1 MKRKIWLMTWII
13 FLSISWLGVNNR
25 KIEAGIIH
33 GAAESSLSSGLST
46 EMLPQEKKK
55 RQFSESEPA
64 LIKEINLDELK
75 NPPYRISFLKFDEN
89 GSLFMLDY
97 RQGLIYK
104 ITFSSD
110 WKNFQHSFF
119 GKGIGQGPGEVSQV
133 LDFKIFNGDIYVVDE
148 GKGAIEIYT
157 TDGAYKT
164 SLKTRNLVPTRL
176 TVLKDSLVMESR
188 APADYLFYLFD
199 LSGNFKY
206 SFGEYLE
213 KRGKENTAYQ
223 DNELSE
229 SFSEKYFYYLPRLF
243 GFVALYDGDKLVM
256 VKETIDGIKKG
267 SRNMP
272 VVENI
277 SGMIIRRA
285 DRKFQTVSEYSLSD
299 KYLLIRAYDYEEK
312 ESYWDIYEAKTFD
325 YLLSVKNEPSS
336 SYFALFGNI
345 VATLLET
352 KEGTKLQIYDLSQV
366 LKEASSLIQ
375 Q

>member
-13 FLSISWLGVNNR
+13 LVSIGYLGVNNMTS
-25 KIEAGIIH
+25 EARIIPVSD
-33 GAAESSLSSGLST
+33 SSLSPGLFT
-46 EMLPQEKKK
+46 EILPQEKKK
-55 RQFSESEPA
+55 RQFSESEPV

-75 NPPYRISFLKFDEN
+75 NPPYGVGSLKFDQN
-89 GSLFMLDY
+89 GSLFILDY

-104 ITFSSD
+104 FTFSPD

-133 LDFKIFNGDIYVVDE
+133 TDFKIFNGDIYVVDE

-164 SLKTRNLVPTRL
+164 SLKMRNLVPTRL
-176 TVLKDSLVMESR
+176 TVLKDSLVMEALVS
-188 APADYLFYLFD
+188 ADHLFYLFD
-199 LSGNFKY
+199 LSGNFKS
-206 SFGEYLE
+206 SFGEYIE
-213 KRGKENTAYQ
+213 QREKENNVYQ
-223 DNELSE
+223 DNSLSE

-277 SGMIIRRA
+277 KGIIVRKA

-325 YLLSVKNEPSS
+325 YLLSVKNEPSA
-336 SYFALFGNI
+336 SYFALYGNVI
-345 VATLLET
+345 AALLET
-352 KEGTKLQIYDLSQV
+352 EEGNKLQIYDLGQV
-366 LKEASSLIQ
+366 LKEASSLIRQ
-375 Q
+375 

>member
-25 KIEAGIIH
+25 KIEAGIIPVSD
-33 GAAESSLSSGLST
+33 SSLSPGLST
-46 EMLPQEKKK
+46 EILPQEKKK
-55 RQFSESEPA
+55 RQFSESEPV

-110 WKNFQHSFF
+110 WKNFQHSIF

-164 SLKTRNLVPTRL
+164 SLKMRNLVPTRL
-176 TVLKDSLVMESR
+176 TVLKDSLVMEALVS
-188 APADYLFYLFD
+188 ADHLFYLFD
-199 LSGNFKY
+199 LSGNFKS
-206 SFGEYLE
+206 SFGEYIE
-213 KRGKENTAYQ
+213 QREKENNVYQ
-223 DNELSE
+223 DNSLSE

-277 SGMIIRRA
+277 KGIIVRKA

-325 YLLSVKNEPSS
+325 YLLSVKNEPSA
-336 SYFALFGNI
+336 SYFALYGNVI
-345 VATLLET
+345 AALLET
-352 KEGTKLQIYDLSQV
+352 EEGTKLQIYDLGQV
-366 LKEASSLIQ
+366 LKEAASLIKQ
-375 Q
+375 

>member
-1 MKRKIWLMTWII
+1 MKRKIWLMAWII

-25 KIEAGIIH
+25 KIEAGIIPVSD
-33 GAAESSLSSGLST
+33 SSLSPGLST
-46 EMLPQEKKK
+46 EILPQEKKK
-55 RQFSESEPA
+55 RQFSESEPV

-110 WKNFQHSFF
+110 WKNFQHSIF

-164 SLKTRNLVPTRL
+164 SLKMRNLVPTRL
-176 TVLKDSLVMESR
+176 TVLKDSLVMEALVS
-188 APADYLFYLFD
+188 ADHLFYLFD
-199 LSGNFKY
+199 LSGNFKS
-206 SFGEYLE
+206 SFGEYIE
-213 KRGKENTAYQ
+213 QREKENNVYQ
-223 DNELSE
+223 DNSLSE

-277 SGMIIRRA
+277 KGIIVRKA

-325 YLLSVKNEPSS
+325 YLLSVKNEPSA
-336 SYFALFGNI
+336 SYFALYGNVI
-345 VATLLET
+345 AALLET
-352 KEGTKLQIYDLSQV
+352 EEGNKLQIYDLGQV
-366 LKEASSLIQ
+366 LKEATSLIKQ
-375 Q
+375 

>member
-1 MKRKIWLMTWII
+1 MKRKIWLMAWII

-25 KIEAGIIH
+25 KIEAGIIPVSD
-33 GAAESSLSSGLST
+33 SSLSPGLST
-46 EMLPQEKKK
+46 EILPQEKKK
-55 RQFSESEPA
+55 RQFSESEPV

-110 WKNFQHSFF
+110 WKNFQHSIF

-164 SLKTRNLVPTRL
+164 SLKMRNLVPTRL
-176 TVLKDSLVMESR
+176 TVLKDSLVMEALVS
-188 APADYLFYLFD
+188 ADHLFYLFD
-199 LSGNFKY
+199 LSGNFKS
-206 SFGEYLE
+206 SFGEYIE
-213 KRGKENTAYQ
+213 QREKENNVYQ
-223 DNELSE
+223 DNSLSE

-277 SGMIIRRA
+277 KGIIVRKA

-325 YLLSVKNEPSS
+325 YLLSVKNEPSA
-336 SYFALFGNI
+336 SYFALYGNVI
-345 VATLLET
+345 AALLET
-352 KEGTKLQIYDLSQV
+352 EEGTKLQIYDLGQV
-366 LKEASSLIQ
+366 LKEAASLIKQ
-375 Q
+375 

>member
-25 KIEAGIIH
+25 KIEAGIIPVSD
-33 GAAESSLSSGLST
+33 SSLSPGLST
-46 EMLPQEKKK
+46 EILPQEKKK
-55 RQFSESEPA
+55 RQFSESEPV

-133 LDFKIFNGDIYVVDE
+133 TDFKIFNGDIYLVDG

-164 SLKTRNLVPTRL
+164 SMRTGNLVPRKL
-176 TVLKDSLVMESR
+176 TVLKDSLVIETLVPS
-188 APADYLFYLFD
+188 DHLFYLFD

-213 KRGKENTAYQ
+213 KRGKENTVYQ

-277 SGMIIRRA
+277 KGIIVRKA

-325 YLLSVKNEPSS
+325 YLLSVKNEPSA
-336 SYFALFGNI
+336 SYFALYGNVI
-345 VATLLET
+345 AALLET
-352 KEGTKLQIYDLSQV
+352 EEGTKLQIYDLSRV
-366 LKEASSLIQ
+366 LKEATSLIKQ
-375 Q
+375 

>member
-25 KIEAGIIH
+25 KIEAGIIPVSD
-33 GAAESSLSSGLST
+33 SSLSPGLST
-46 EMLPQEKKK
+46 EILPQEKKK
-55 RQFSESEPA
+55 RQFSESEPV

-133 LDFKIFNGDIYVVDE
+133 TDFKIFNGDIYLVDG

-164 SLKTRNLVPTRL
+164 SMRTGNLVPRKL
-176 TVLKDSLVMESR
+176 TVLKDSLVIETLVPS
-188 APADYLFYLFD
+188 DHLFYLFD

-213 KRGKENTAYQ
+213 KRGKENTVYQ

-277 SGMIIRRA
+277 KGIIVRKA

-325 YLLSVKNEPSS
+325 YLLSVKNEPSA
-336 SYFALFGNI
+336 SYFALYGNVI
-345 VATLLET
+345 AALLET
-352 KEGTKLQIYDLSQV
+352 EEGTKLQIYDLGQV
-366 LKEASSLIQ
+366 LKEASSLIKQ
-375 Q
+375 